1 VRAAKAGD
9 PAMMMGVVLVVG
21 IAVVMASIVAD
32 LAYSVADP
40 RIRFD
45 RGR

>member
-1 VRAAKAGD
+1 LL
-9 PAMMMGVVLVVG
+9 MGIALVVG
-21 IAVVMASIVAD
+21 IAVLIASIVAD
-32 LAYSVADP
+32 LAYSIADP